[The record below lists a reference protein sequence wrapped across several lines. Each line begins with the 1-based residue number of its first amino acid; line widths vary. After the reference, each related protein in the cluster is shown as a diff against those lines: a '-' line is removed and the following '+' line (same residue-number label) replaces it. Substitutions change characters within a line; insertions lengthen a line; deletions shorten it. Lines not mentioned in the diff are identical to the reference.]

1 MNQKAFFH
9 ETFRENFP
17 ATNAEWRCLFILAL
31 HHYPECGAYP
41 KMSTLVNLTGL
52 DRKTVYRALKSLK
65 KKELVKEEKINGRRT
80 FFLPVDKHGVIQG
93 GPGRWGHW
101 KKPAVNGASV
111 RLNGASVRLN
121 GASVRQARGVN
132 APPYNAR
139 ASEEQYLT
147 VSNSRER
154 QRKNDRLSTE
164 SSRGKKKHL
173 GSRGAKEVI
182 DPVDDELV
190 EVERRRR
197 LAEKLIEGGDK
208 E

>member
-52 DRKTVYRALKSLK
+52 DRVTVYRALISLK
-65 KKELVKEEKINGRRT
+65 EKELVKEEKINGRRT

-93 GPGRWGHW
+93 GSGRWGHW
-101 KKPAVNGASV
+101 KKPVGDVASTHKNV
-111 RLNGASVRLN
+111 ASTTQGRC
-121 GASVRQARGVN
+121 VN
-132 APPYNAR
+132 ATPYNAR

-197 LAEKLIEGGDK
+197 LAEKLIEGGGK